1 MDNVV
6 YINLKYRTDRKIHAE
21 RQFYALGINAMRVEA
36 LRTLDGAIGCTIS
49 HIKCIELAKQNN
61 WPTVCICEDDVLF
74 TNPDLLKTNVFKF
87 LQSDIKWDVLLL
99 GANISPPFEN
109 HDFYLRV
116 YNAQTT
122 TAYIVNQS
130 YYDILLKNFKD
141 GLELLKTNPYEK
153 RLYAIDMY
161 WKRLQQDNWF
171 ILYPL
176 TVVQKATYSD
186 IEDRF
191 VDYGKYMLSDKSN
204 IKPS

>member
-1 MDNVV
+1 MENVV

-21 RQFYALGINAMRVEA
+21 RQFSTLGVKATRVEA

-61 WPTVCICEDDVLF
+61 WSTVCICEDDVLF
-74 TNPDLLKTNVFKF
+74 TNPDLLKVNLSKF
-87 LQSDIKWDVLLL
+87 LQSDINWNVLLL
-99 GANISPPFEN
+99 GANIVPPFEK

-122 TAYIVNQS
+122 TSYVVNQP
-130 YYDILLKNFKD
+130 YYDTLLKNFKD

-186 IEDRF
+186 IEDRY
-191 VDYGKYMLSDKSN
+191 VDYEKYMLDDK
-204 IKPS
+204 I